1 MFVSI
6 AAYALL
12 WGLPFAA
19 GFVLLLFVHEM
30 GHALEARRQGLN
42 VSAPIFIPFLG
53 AAILLKEQPQDV
65 WREFKIAA
73 AGPILG
79 SVGALAVLGIYGAD
93 GPRLLARARVHRLL
107 PQPVQPRAGLAA
119 RRGSDDLGDPPRLWI
134 PGLAGLAVLL
144 WFFPSPILI
153 IVVFLGALQ
162 ACGLV
167 AATGA
172 RRRTSG
178 TSRSR
183 AGSARSPA

>member
-1 MFVSI
+1 M
-6 AAYALL
+6 
-12 WGLPFAA
+12 
-19 GFVLLLFVHEM
+19 HEL

-65 WREFKIAA
+65 WREFKVAA

-79 SVGALAVLGIYGAD
+79 SVGALAVLGIYGLTDRDFWLALAFVGFFLNLFNLAPVWQLD
-93 GPRLLARARVHRLL
+93 GGRMISAIHPY
-107 PQPVQPRAGLAA
+107 
-119 RRGSDDLGDPPRLWI
+119 LWI

-162 ACGLV
+162 AFGTGG
-167 AATGA
+167 ATAA

-183 AGSARSPA
+183 AGSASLAGVIYLGLVIALGVLTSVTFIEREL